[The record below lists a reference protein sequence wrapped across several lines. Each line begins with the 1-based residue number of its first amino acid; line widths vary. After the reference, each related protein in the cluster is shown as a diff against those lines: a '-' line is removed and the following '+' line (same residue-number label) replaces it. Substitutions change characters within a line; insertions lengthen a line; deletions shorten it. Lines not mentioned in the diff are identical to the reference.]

1 MCHEIPPPLFS
12 AVRFAVSWGAQEEQ
26 GIWNTWAGFRNTQGF
41 SYKTCHVAD
50 REGFATWE
58 NQGWVTWVS
67 SVCLVVL
74 SVSRQII
81 FELDSRL
88 TSGNVSTDYYSFLA
102 HYLSHRSNF
111 SSLSSSIVLIFE
123 FNKLFFNNENN
134 ANYLEEHIYIWNIRS
149 MQSPIFG
156 VFV

>member
-1 MCHEIPPPLFS
+1 MRFHSPPPFFWPWDSRSVLRDS
-12 AVRFAVSWGAQEEQ
+12 GRAGDLEYLGGA
-26 GIWNTWAGFRNTQGF
+26 QGF

-67 SVCLVVL
+67 SVCPVVL

-81 FELDSRL
+81 SKLYSRL
-88 TSGNVSTDYYSFLA
+88 TSGNISTSYYSFLA

-123 FNKLFFNNENN
+123 FNKLFFSNENN
-134 ANYLEEHIYIWNIRS
+134 ANYLEVYIHIWNIRS

>member
-1 MCHEIPPPLFS
+1 M
-12 AVRFAVSWGAQEEQ
+12 
-26 GIWNTWAGFRNTQGF
+26 
-41 SYKTCHVAD
+41 SYLS
-50 REGFATWE
+50 E
-58 NQGWVTWVS
+58 S
-67 SVCLVVL
+67 SLSRRL
-74 SVSRQII
+74 SVSRQRN
-81 FELDSRL
+81 FKLDSRL
-88 TSGNVSTDYYSFLA
+88 TSGNISTSYYSFLA

-134 ANYLEEHIYIWNIRS
+134 ANYLEVYIHIWNIRS

>member
-1 MCHEIPPPLFS
+1 MIPLYQFVAKAVFLRVTFASLTPCFKSTHPHQTVWTETVSNPISIRPNVPWDSPPPFL

-67 SVCLVVL
+67 SVCPVVL

-81 FELDSRL
+81 SKLYSRL
-88 TSGNVSTDYYSFLA
+88 TSGNISTSYYSFLA
-102 HYLSHRSNF
+102 HYLKSQ
-111 SSLSSSIVLIFE
+111 VQ
-123 FNKLFFNNENN
+123 LF
-134 ANYLEEHIYIWNIRS
+134 
-149 MQSPIFG
+149 
-156 VFV
+156 